1 MASSSRRYRLVVAP
15 VAELADQLAAR
26 LLEEVLG
33 TRPRPLGLAT
43 GVTMEPLYAALA
55 RRVAALTDP
64 QRRLL
69 RQSWCSF
76 NLDEYVGLGPED
88 PASFTATM
96 ARLLRL
102 PLGLD
107 PGGVHCPDGLAPDPE
122 AEAQRYRLSLA
133 AAGGLG
139 LQVLGLG
146 LNGHVGFNEPPCG
159 PEASTRLI
167 ALTEATRR
175 QNAAGFDGQA
185 AAVPAQAI
193 TLGLAEILSARQLVL
208 LVTGEAKAGI
218 LARALVQPPTPDVP
232 ASWLQR
238 HPDLLVLADP
248 AAAAG
253 LI

>member
-1 MASSSRRYRLVVAP
+1 M
-15 VAELADQLAAR
+15 
-26 LLEEVLG
+26 
-33 TRPRPLGLAT
+33 
-43 GVTMEPLYAALA
+43 
-55 RRVAALTDP
+55 
-64 QRRLL
+64 
-69 RQSWCSF
+69 
-76 NLDEYVGLGPED
+76 
-88 PASFTATM
+88 
-96 ARLLRL
+96 
-102 PLGLD
+102 
-107 PGGVHCPDGLAPDPE
+107 
-122 AEAQRYRLSLA
+122 
-133 AAGGLG
+133 
-139 LQVLGLG
+139 LGLG